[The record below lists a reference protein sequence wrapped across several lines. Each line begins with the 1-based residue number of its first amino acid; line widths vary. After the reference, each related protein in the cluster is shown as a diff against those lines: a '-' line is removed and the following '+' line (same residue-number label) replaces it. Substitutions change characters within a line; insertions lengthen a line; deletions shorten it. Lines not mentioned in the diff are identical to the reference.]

1 MEQRKA
7 NPRMCK
13 EKDKEKHAHP
23 LAHLSRCRNRKYQA
37 PQRVEERGE
46 ECTVSPQPALAPQ
59 ATCTPTF
66 KGQQQWSR
74 EHDLKGRTQCQE
86 VPRKAEMKAKGEAK
100 ALLETRSP
108 S

>member
-46 ECTVSPQPALAPQ
+46 E
-59 ATCTPTF
+59 
-66 KGQQQWSR
+66 
-74 EHDLKGRTQCQE
+74 
-86 VPRKAEMKAKGEAK
+86 
-100 ALLETRSP
+100 
-108 S
+108 